1 MSKMLLAFVAAAIL
15 AALGPLS
22 AEAQDLKTRL
32 LKPPNGWVF
41 EWSNPDTG
49 NHGITEAVFEDR
61 GGKVVAKLNMVD
73 EGAVA
78 AALRSCEREVTLSSD
93 TISLDGCRDSGL
105 VLIVDR
111 SDAIYVLKST
121 KRTNNGYSWKGKVK

>member
-1 MSKMLLAFVAAAIL
+1 MSKMLLAFVATVL
-15 AALGPLS
+15 AAFGPLS
-22 AEAQDLKTRL
+22 AEAQDLKTML

-49 NHGITEAVFEDR
+49 NHGLTEAVFEDR
-61 GGKVVAKLNMVD
+61 GGKIVAKLNMVD

-78 AALRSCEREVTLSSD
+78 AAVRNCEREVTLRSD

-121 KRTNNGYSWKGKVK
+121 KRTNNGYSWKGKAK